1 MQFFFIFCPDYSNKV
16 KLKLVLEKPSAQYRY
31 VTILFCSQNKK
42 HIEAL
47 DDGQLKALL
56 DEAINYKNP
65 RDREG
70 KSDIF
75 KVSVYLYYIYII
87 LPLVFSNNV
96 HKNFSFI
103 MLEGLVGQVF
113 LLCHQQ
119 FLQFFYYV
127 TYHSISYCYIS
138 IKY

>member
-1 MQFFFIFCPDYSNKV
+1 MQIFFIFCPDYSNKV

-103 MLEGLVGQVF
+103 TLRRISRTSIFIVSSIVSSI
-113 LLCHQQ
+113 
-119 FLQFFYYV
+119 FYYV
-127 TYHSISYCYIS
+127 TQHSISYCYIS